1 MSLINISYIQNLIN
15 GKNFDEICKI
25 MESRNISVRFGN
37 KEEHSDLYLLYSN
50 DTNDIKNQKNEEEND
65 IKIQKNEEENDNKI
79 QKNVDTNID
88 IEFPNTEESDDVIKD
103 ELYYQCNGLILD
115 KKSNKVVAM
124 CQNKMVNI
132 DEKNELEN
140 IINENLKRKI
150 RVEYCED
157 GTSIR
162 LYNWNGVWYTATTKC
177 IDARSSYWSCEKSFD
192 KMFWDIFDKGL
203 LNQLDRKYT
212 YLFVLLHVDNRI
224 VVKHKKNSLV
234 YVSRINN
241 ETHQED
247 FTNYFYWN
255 KFNLDI
261 FNAES
266 SERKRKIYENRS
278 FDQEMCDQLINEQN
292 IYDKQEYERQMYSI
306 RQIKR
311 QIVVKD
317 FQLNKL
323 DEIVSNNKRGI
334 LIKIYDEESHTWKLY
349 KYDFDNYKLIK
360 QSRGNVPNIKLRYL
374 EIMRDPQLVETL
386 EKNYSEYGFMFSVI
400 KNCVNKL
407 IKKIYL
413 LYVNSHIKHNIQ
425 VEPDNLYYQTLRQ
438 LHGQY
443 KVQNKPIT
451 YEAVKIKLMNLD
463 KNVIYKLLE
472 WKNEKKRL
480 ISSDASMLTN

>member
-1 MSLINISYIQNLIN
+1 MSMINISSIENLLN

-37 KEEHSDLYLLYSN
+37 NDEHSDLYLLYSN
-50 DTNDIKNQKNEEEND
+50 DT
-65 IKIQKNEEENDNKI
+65 KIQKNETQNENQKNDTDNKI
-79 QKNVDTNID
+79 QKNCID
-88 IEFPNTEESDDVIKD
+88 IELPNIEESDDIVKD
-103 ELYYQCNGLILD
+103 DLYYQCNGLILD
-115 KKSNKVVAM
+115 KNTNKIVGM
-124 CQNKMVNI
+124 CQNKMINI
-132 DEKNELEN
+132 DNKEELKSIVSMN
-140 IINENLKRKI
+140 NDSDNKKI
-150 RVEYCED
+150 RIEYCED

-203 LNQLDRKYT
+203 LNQLDTKYT
-212 YLFVLLHVDNRI
+212 YLFILLHVDNRI

-241 ETHQED
+241 QTYQED

-255 KFNLDI
+255 KFNLDA
-261 FNAES
+261 FNIES
-266 SERKRKIYENRS
+266 AERKRKIYENQS
-278 FDQEMCDQLINEQN
+278 FDEEMCEQLINEQY
-292 IYDKQEYERQMYSI
+292 IYDKHEYDRQMYSI

-311 QIVVKD
+311 QIVIKD

-334 LIKIYDEESHTWKLY
+334 LIKIYDEQLRSWKLY
-349 KYDFDNYKLIK
+349 KYDFENYKLIK
-360 QSRGNVPNIKLRYL
+360 EARGNIPNIKLRYL
-374 EIMRDPQLVETL
+374 ELMREPELLDIL
-386 EKNYSEYGFMFSVI
+386 EKNYTEYGFMFSVI

-407 IKKIYL
+407 VKKIYL

-425 VEPDNLYYQTLRQ
+425 VEADNLYYQTLRQ

-451 YEAVKIKLMNLD
+451 YDAVKTKLINLD

-472 WKNEKKRL
+472 WKNEKRGL
-480 ISSDASMLTN
+480 IASDVYSINQ